1 VVREGVM
8 MGNSLY
14 NRWLLWAVGCFLLF
28 GLRAAAL
35 AQDQGESK
43 AEKPKKPA
51 LYDPNADARAQ
62 VEAAVARARRDH
74 SRVLVMFGFEA
85 CSWCHKLHRLFE
97 QDEEISKLLR
107 DEYVLVL
114 VDINAPHAD
123 ELLREVK
130 GVLAPDDLQKA
141 VGFPF
146 LGVLDGNGKVVTAQ
160 PTGPLEKGKGHEP
173 ALVKKLLDRWVA
185 PRADARAVLEAAL
198 ARAAKDDKRV
208 FLHFG
213 APWCGWRHRL
223 DDFLARPEI
232 AAVLGPDFVDAKID
246 IDRMDHGKEVMAE
259 YRKGEDGSIPWFVI
273 LDAKGKALA
282 TSDGPK
288 GNVGYPA
295 QPHEIEHFLA
305 MLKQT
310 ARKMGPG
317 QLDRVEAALR
327 QARKDLA
334 RDSRR

>member
-1 VVREGVM
+1 MTIGKP
-8 MGNSLY
+8 LY
-14 NRWLLWAVGCFLLF
+14 NRCVLWSLCCFLLF

-43 AEKPKKPA
+43 ADKPKKSA
-51 LYDPNADARAQ
+51 LYDPKADARAQ

-74 SRVLVMFGFEA
+74 SRVLIQFGFEG

-97 QDEEISKLLR
+97 QDEEIRKLLR

-114 VDINAPHAD
+114 VDIQAPHAD

-146 LGVLDGNGKVVTAQ
+146 LGVLDGDGKVITAQ
-160 PTGPLEKGKGHEP
+160 RTDPLEKGKGHDP
-173 ALVKKLLDRWVA
+173 AKVKKFLDRWVA

-213 APWCGWRHRL
+213 APWRGWCHRL
-223 DDFLARPEI
+223 EDFLARPDI
-232 AAVLGPDFVDAKID
+232 TAVLGPDFVDAKID
-246 IDRMDHGKEVMAE
+246 VDRMDHGKEVMAT
-259 YRKGEDGSIPWFVI
+259 YRKGEDGGIPWFVI
-273 LDAKGKALA
+273 LDGKGKALA

-317 QLDRVEAALR
+317 QLDQIEAALR
-327 QARKDLA
+327 QARKDLGLE
-334 RDSRR
+334 SRH